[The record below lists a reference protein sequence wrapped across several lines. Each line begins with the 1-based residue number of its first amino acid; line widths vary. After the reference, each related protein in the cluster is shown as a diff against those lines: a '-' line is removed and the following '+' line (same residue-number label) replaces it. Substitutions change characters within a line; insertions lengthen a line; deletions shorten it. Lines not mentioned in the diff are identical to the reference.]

1 MEKKPTAWKLIAAD
15 IDGTLLDDEKRLPAL
30 VRDTLRKAHQR
41 GIRIALLSGRMPL
54 AVELVEQELD
64 IPCIKAC
71 SAGTCVILDSGEMRI
86 HKIRPEAVQAVYEKV
101 AVAYRIPLWIYQ
113 GRTWMVTQVDDY
125 VRRESRIIRHEP
137 ELVSMGRCCERW
149 AADETGPNKLLFG
162 AHPEVIRALHRELE
176 PFRSEGLDFAQSDTA
191 YMEMFPRDVNK
202 GSALELICRE
212 IGIRREE
219 TIAFGDQ
226 ELDLPLL
233 EAAGFA
239 VAMGNAIPRLKETA
253 DYVTASNNQA
263 GVALALQNLL
273 GL

>member
-191 YMEMFPRDVNK
+191 YMEIFPRDVN
-202 GSALELICRE
+202 S
-212 IGIRREE
+212 
-219 TIAFGDQ
+219 
-226 ELDLPLL
+226 
-233 EAAGFA
+233 
-239 VAMGNAIPRLKETA
+239 
-253 DYVTASNNQA
+253 
-263 GVALALQNLL
+263 
-273 GL
+273 

>member
-1 MEKKPTAWKLIAAD
+1 
-15 IDGTLLDDEKRLPAL
+15 
-30 VRDTLRKAHQR
+30 
-41 GIRIALLSGRMPL
+41 
-54 AVELVEQELD
+54 
-64 IPCIKAC
+64 
-71 SAGTCVILDSGEMRI
+71 
-86 HKIRPEAVQAVYEKV
+86 
-101 AVAYRIPLWIYQ
+101 
-113 GRTWMVTQVDDY
+113 MVTQVDDY

-191 YMEMFPRDVNK
+191 YMEIFPRDVNK